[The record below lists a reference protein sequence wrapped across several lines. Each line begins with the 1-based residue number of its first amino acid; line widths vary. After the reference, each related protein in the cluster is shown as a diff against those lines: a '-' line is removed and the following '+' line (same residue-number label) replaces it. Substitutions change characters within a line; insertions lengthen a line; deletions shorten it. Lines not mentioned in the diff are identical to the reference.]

1 VCADSAVDAAAD
13 HTDTQA
19 DGDADGLDSPE
30 NADNSEKLNRAA
42 DYMEG
47 ELQNATMKWMHQ

>member
-47 ELQNATMKWMHQ
+47 ELHKWMHQ